1 MYNDDEILKKNIEN
15 NRYFNFVFRIRTT
28 VAAAT
33 TFQFYPSV
41 WL

>member
-1 MYNDDEILKKNIEN
+1 MYNDEILKKILKTIDISILCLESG
-15 NRYFNFVFRIRTT
+15 TT